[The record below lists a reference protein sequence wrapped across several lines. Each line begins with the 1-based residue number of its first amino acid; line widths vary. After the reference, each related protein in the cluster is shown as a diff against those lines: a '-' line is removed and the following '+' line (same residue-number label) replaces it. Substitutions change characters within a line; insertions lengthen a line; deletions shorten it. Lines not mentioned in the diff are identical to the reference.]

1 MNLNSKIIFLL
12 KKILPK
18 KIIVF
23 LIYIRDIPENF
34 RINYSKFILK
44 FLITNIFDK
53 DKNKL
58 FTLRNFG
65 GSTISRGFRLF
76 KSQPEVAKWIDGFDE
91 NSCLVDVGANIGVFS
106 LYAAKKKH
114 SVLAF
119 EPESL
124 NFACLNLNIMDND
137 LKDYIS
143 AYPISLN
150 DNNDISFLNLRSM
163 KFGGSGNTFGSC
175 LDESGNTFEPIYKQG
190 SIAFKLDDIIEKKK
204 INVNYVKI
212 DVDGNELFVLK
223 GMSELLKSP
232 KLKSICIELDTTT
245 PMGIEAIDLL
255 KKNFS
260 KYEKKQW
267 YSDQNVFNYIF
278 EK

>member
-1 MNLNSKIIFLL
+1 MNLKNKIISLL

-18 KIIVF
+18 KIIF
-23 LIYIRDIPENF
+23 ILIYVRDIPKNF
-34 RINYSKFILK
+34 TVNYSKFILK

-53 DKNKL
+53 NNNKL

-65 GSTISRGFRLF
+65 GSTVSRGFHLF
-76 KSQPEVAKWIDGFDE
+76 KSQPEVAKWIDSFDE
-91 NSCLVDVGANIGVFS
+91 NSCLVDVGANIGIYS

-150 DNNDISFLNLRSM
+150 DNNDISFLNLRTM
-163 KFGGSGNTFGSC
+163 KFGGSGSTFGNC
-175 LDESGNTFEPIYKQG
+175 LDEHGNTFDPIYKQG
-190 SIAFKLDDIIEKKK
+190 SIACKLDDIIKKK
-204 INVNYVKI
+204 NFQADYVKI
-212 DVDGNELFVLK
+212 DVDGNELSVLK
-223 GMSELLKSP
+223 GMPELLKSP
-232 KLKSICIELDTTT
+232 KLKSICIELHPGTAS
-245 PMGIEAIDLL
+245 GKEIIDLL
-255 KKNFS
+255 KINFQ
-260 KYEKKQW
+260 KYKKKQW
-267 YSDQNVFNYIF
+267 FNNQEVFNYIF

>member
-1 MNLNSKIIFLL
+1 MNLKNKIISLL

-18 KIIVF
+18 KIIF
-23 LIYIRDIPENF
+23 ILIYVRDIPKNF
-34 RINYSKFILK
+34 TVNYSKFILK

-53 DKNKL
+53 NNNKL

-65 GSTISRGFRLF
+65 GSTVSRGFHLF
-76 KSQPEVAKWIDGFDE
+76 KSQPEVAKWIDSFDE
-91 NSCLVDVGANIGVFS
+91 NSCLVDVGANIGIYS

-150 DNNDISFLNLRSM
+150 DNNDISFLNLSTM
-163 KFGGSGNTFGSC
+163 KFGGSGSTFGSC

-190 SIAFKLDDIIEKKK
+190 SIAFKLDDIIKKK
-204 INVNYVKI
+204 NIIVNYVKI
-212 DVDGNELFVLK
+212 DVDGNELLVLK
-223 GMSELLKSP
+223 GMPELLKSP
-232 KLKSICIELDTTT
+232 NLKSICIELDPGTARGT
-245 PMGIEAIDLL
+245 EVIDLL
-255 KKNFS
+255 INNFS
-260 KYEKKQW
+260 KYEKKT
-267 YSDQNVFNYIF
+267 IL
-278 EK
+278 